1 MRRSFRLKK
10 MYIRDS
16 SGVFRAVE
24 GFEYGDTHVYVS
36 KSVYTI
42 ASTILDDETITLR
55 KLKN

>member
-1 MRRSFRLKK
+1 